1 MKTWNEKLEDFAE
14 QVKKD
19 ILNNLSLV
27 ETGDEIKLWNID
39 EGYDD
44 EIPRELLYNDTGY
57 DEYYIVSVIPNHK
70 EKKVQL
76 KGIHVLYEGEFYF
89 DFYDVETLVK
99 VADRI
104 NEMAKIETK

>member
-1 MKTWNEKLEDFAE
+1 MKTWEQKLDEFAE

-27 ETGDEIKLWNID
+27 ETGDEVKLWNID

-44 EIPRELLYNDTGY
+44 EIPQELLYNDTG
-57 DEYYIVSVIPNHK
+57 DDRYYIVSVIPDHEN
-70 EKKVQL
+70 KKVQL
-76 KGIHVLYEGEFYF
+76 KGVHTLYDADDYYF
-89 DFYDVETLVK
+89 DFYSLETLVK

-104 NEMAKIETK
+104 NELGL